1 MLNIFFRCDIFIRLS
16 VNFLNNFCRK
26 TMRIYL
32 LILFTLVLGACTKT
46 VETVYHEDKDLTRF
60 TTKPFKTE
68 KKNKEIELVAEKECS
83 GKVICTDQE
92 IKLRVIHAGRFTF
105 LKGKD
110 LDLETEQG
118 QINLNQRDYS
128 YTYDTLRKAKDGTSG
143 LLTEQFLIW
152 VSESDFKKA
161 AHAEQATMY
170 IGEFAFELTS
180 EERIPWQ
187 ILMDKG
193 RLLEIMDEEQQREY
207 GQYQHETKGG
217 KQHDLRKK
225 RMVSEAAESTWKMVQ
240 DSNNPEDFRYF
251 LEQFPDSPYA
261 IPAKLKLKQLE
272 RNNQ

>member
-1 MLNIFFRCDIFIRLS
+1 MLNIFFRCDVFIRLS

-128 YTYDTLRKAKDGTSG
+128 YTYDSLRKAKDGTSG

-161 AHAEQATMY
+161 AHAEQAMMY

-207 GQYQHETKGG
+207 GQYQHETKGK

-225 RMVSEAAESTWKMVQ
+225 RMVSEAEESPWKMVQ

>member
-1 MLNIFFRCDIFIRLS
+1 MLKIFFRCDVFIRLS

-92 IKLRVIHAGRFTF
+92 IKLKVIHAGRFTF

-128 YTYDTLRKAKDGTSG
+128 YTYDSLRKAKDGTSG

-161 AHAEQATMY
+161 AHAEQATLY

-207 GQYQHETKGG
+207 GQYQHETKGR

-240 DSNNPEDFRYF
+240 DSNNPEDFRFF

-272 RNNQ
+272 RGKE

>member
-1 MLNIFFRCDIFIRLS
+1 MLNIFFRCDVFIRLS

-128 YTYDTLRKAKDGTSG
+128 YTYDTLRKAKGGTSG
-143 LLTEQFLIW
+143 VLTEQFLIW

>member
-1 MLNIFFRCDIFIRLS
+1 MLNIFFRCDVFIRLS

-128 YTYDTLRKAKDGTSG
+128 YTYDSMRKAKGGTSG

-207 GQYQHETKGG
+207 GQYQHETKGK

-272 RNNQ
+272 RGKE

>member
-1 MLNIFFRCDIFIRLS
+1 MLNIFFRCDVFIRLS

-128 YTYDTLRKAKDGTSG
+128 YTYDTLRKAKGGTSG

-207 GQYQHETKGG
+207 GQYQHETKGK

-261 IPAKLKLKQLE
+261 IPAKLKLKKLE
-272 RNNQ
+272 RGKE

>member
-1 MLNIFFRCDIFIRLS
+1 MLNIFFRCDVFIRLS

-128 YTYDTLRKAKDGTSG
+128 YTYDSMRKAKGGTSG

-152 VSESDFKKA
+152 VSEPDFKKA
-161 AHAEQATMY
+161 ANAEQATMN
-170 IGEFAFELTS
+170 IGEYAFELTS

-207 GQYQHETKGG
+207 GQYQHETKGK

>member
-1 MLNIFFRCDIFIRLS
+1 MLNIFFRCDVFIRLS

-143 LLTEQFLIW
+143 VLTEQFLIW

-207 GQYQHETKGG
+207 GQYQHETKGK
-217 KQHDLRKK
+217 KQHDVRKK

-272 RNNQ
+272 RGKE

>member
-1 MLNIFFRCDIFIRLS
+1 MLNIFFRCDVFIRLS

-128 YTYDTLRKAKDGTSG
+128 YIYDTLRKAKGGTSG
-143 LLTEQFLIW
+143 LLTELFLIW

-170 IGEFAFELTS
+170 IGEYAFELTS

-207 GQYQHETKGG
+207 GQYQHETKGK

>member
-1 MLNIFFRCDIFIRLS
+1 MLNIFFRCDVFIRLS

-207 GQYQHETKGG
+207 GQYQHETKGK
-217 KQHDLRKK
+217 KQHDVRKK
-225 RMVSEAAESTWKMVQ
+225 RMTSEAAESTWKMVQ

>member
-1 MLNIFFRCDIFIRLS
+1 MLKIFFRCDVFIRLS

-128 YTYDTLRKAKDGTSG
+128 FTYDSMRKAKGGTSG

-161 AHAEQATMY
+161 ARAEQATMY

-180 EERIPWQ
+180 EKRIPWQ

-207 GQYQHETKGG
+207 GQYQHETKGK
-217 KQHDLRKK
+217 KQHDVRKK

-272 RNNQ
+272 RGKE

>member
-1 MLNIFFRCDIFIRLS
+1 MLNIFFRCDVFIRLS

-60 TTKPFKTE
+60 TTRPFKAE
-68 KKNKEIELVAEKECS
+68 KKYKEIELVAEKECA

-128 YTYDTLRKAKDGTSG
+128 FTYDSMRKAKGGTSG

-152 VSESDFKKA
+152 VSEPDFKKA
-161 AHAEQATMY
+161 AHAEQATMN
-170 IGEFAFELTS
+170 IGEYAFELTS

-193 RLLEIMDEEQQREY
+193 RLLEIMGEEQQREY
-207 GQYQHETKGG
+207 GQYQHETKGK

>member
-1 MLNIFFRCDIFIRLS
+1 MLKIFFRCDVFIRLS

-110 LDLETEQG
+110 LNLETEQG

-143 LLTEQFLIW
+143 VLTEQFLIW

-207 GQYQHETKGG
+207 GQYQHETKGK
-217 KQHDLRKK
+217 KQHDVRKK

>member
-1 MLNIFFRCDIFIRLS
+1 MLKIFFRCDVFIRLS

-32 LILFTLVLGACTKT
+32 VILFTLVLGACTKT

-60 TTKPFKTE
+60 TTRPFKAE
-68 KKNKEIELVAEKECS
+68 KKNKKIELIAEKECT

-92 IKLRVIHAGRFTF
+92 IKLRLIHAGRFAF

-110 LDLETEQG
+110 LNLETEQG

-128 YTYDTLRKAKDGTSG
+128 YTYDSLRKAKDGTSG

-161 AHAEQATMY
+161 AHAEQATLY

-207 GQYQHETKGG
+207 GQYQHETKGR

-272 RNNQ
+272 RGKE

>member
-1 MLNIFFRCDIFIRLS
+1 MLNIFFRCDVFIRLS

-207 GQYQHETKGG
+207 GQYQHETKGK
-217 KQHDLRKK
+217 KQHDVRKK

-272 RNNQ
+272 RGKE

>member
-1 MLNIFFRCDIFIRLS
+1 MLKIFFRCDVFIRLS

-152 VSESDFKKA
+152 VSEPDFKKA

-207 GQYQHETKGG
+207 GQYQHETKGK

>member
-1 MLNIFFRCDIFIRLS
+1 MLNIFFRCDVFIRLS

-128 YTYDTLRKAKDGTSG
+128 YTYDSMRKAKGGTSG

-207 GQYQHETKGG
+207 GQYQHETKG
-217 KQHDLRKK
+217 KKDLDLRKK

-240 DSNNPEDFRYF
+240 DSNNPEDFLFF
-251 LEQFPDSPYA
+251 LEQFPDSPYS

-272 RNNQ
+272 RDNQ